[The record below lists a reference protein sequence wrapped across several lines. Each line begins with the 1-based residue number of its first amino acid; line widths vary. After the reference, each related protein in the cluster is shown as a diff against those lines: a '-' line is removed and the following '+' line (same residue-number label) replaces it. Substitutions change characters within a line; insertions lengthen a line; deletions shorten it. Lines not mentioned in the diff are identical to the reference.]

1 MFFYAVVY
9 GSTTRLFG
17 STYDIEYKSNGT
29 LEFIRENFNWFPADG
44 ECIFNSQYLITH
56 LDNCVL
62 NV

>member
-29 LEFIRENFNWFPADG
+29 LETVRNLSEKISIGFRLMENA
-44 ECIFNSQYLITH
+44 YLTLSI
-56 LDNCVL
+56 
-62 NV
+62 